1 MFKVVLNDGS
11 KIPDE
16 KILYIISKNGVYLK
30 KKVGVVESI
39 TKVSGV
45 SFLQEIKP
53 YAKLHI
59 PKIPLRTFG
68 RIMTFFRKI
77 YDIYHSE
84 CNAILYYNE
93 VQKKFRIIIPPQEV
107 SRASVKYIRI
117 PSMEGY
123 VRLSTIHS
131 HPGFSASHSGIDI
144 GDEKDSDGLHITVGN
159 IMKPIFEIVAAVVV
173 GGTRFKVDPQDYIDG
188 IQKVRVTVPQP
199 EIITTYR
206 SPYYAHLFKDLEGIS
221 LVTEP
226 SYEEGY
232 RFVKWSKKFERYN
245 PNWLDSVK
253 PGTQEIAT
261 FDFGGWN
268 EGLGTFDEKTIFRD
282 ILPEPGDIKQERREI
297 KEFNPCG
304 KCAFRSFKTVEEKKL
319 IGESHGT

>member
-11 KIPDE
+11 NLPDD
-16 KILYIISKNGVYLK
+16 KILYVVSKNGVYLK
-30 KKVGVVESI
+30 KKVGVVESM

-45 SFLQEIKP
+45 SFLEEVKP

-77 YDIYHSE
+77 YEIHHSE

-93 VQKKFRIIIPPQEV
+93 TNKKFRIVIPPQEV
-107 SRASVKYIRI
+107 SGASVKYIRI

-131 HPGFSASHSGIDI
+131 HPGFSASHSSIDV

-159 IMKPIFEIVAAVVV
+159 IRKPVFEIVASVVA
-173 GGTRFKVDPQDYIDG
+173 GGTRFKVEPQDYIDG
-188 IQKVRVTVPQP
+188 IQKVRAEVKKP
-199 EIITTYR
+199 EVIKYR
-206 SPYYAHLFKDLEGIS
+206 GPYFSHLWQGVEEIPTFS
-221 LVTEP
+221 EP

-232 RFVKWSKKFERYN
+232 RFTKWSKKFERYN
-245 PNWLDSVK
+245 PKWLGSIR
-253 PGTQEIAT
+253 PASEEIAK
-261 FDFGGWN
+261 FDFGRWN
-268 EGLGTFDEKTIFRD
+268 DELGVFDESIIPFRD
-282 ILPEPGDIKQERREI
+282 VFLEPGDTRQERREI

-304 KCAFRSFKTVEEKKL
+304 TCPFKDTRKKL